1 MFRLAVVPVLVAAA
15 LNGAQLISSTYLRP
29 SFTPVAMAT
38 DATGNIYIAGNIVLD
53 PLTKRQGVLVVKLNP
68 QGAGYLYETYI
79 NGSTGELAGG
89 IAIDSTGNAYVAGT
103 TTSADFPLTPGG
115 ALVSAPTGPDDS
127 RPFLTKLSPNGLV
140 TLSTIFGGQGGA
152 STLAIASDGN
162 ILVSGTSGQKGF
174 PSTPGAYSVSDTMSS
189 PFLIKLDPTTPKILF
204 SATGIGGTSIALD
217 AAGDIFVSGLTQFM
231 YGIQSQPPYPT
242 TPGAY
247 QTQFPGN
254 SSCVIPCQLTFPAP
268 SQYVTKIDPT
278 GSKLLYSTG
287 INSPHGDAVEF
298 GAGNPNVVVMSNAG
312 LAVDAEGNAYVT
324 GVTMYPD
331 YPFTTPPPADLIPVP
346 FLSKIDPTGSKL
358 LFSVPAGGAG
368 LQFDGAGNLD
378 AAGLLYG
385 PILTASKAAIAMVGL
400 PSNFPSQCLPNNITS
415 TSEGYL
421 QQLDPVTGA
430 VQAVQFIDGSIVNS
444 TLIAVGSN
452 RNVWISGATSFPDIP
467 LLPNPLLPAGIG
479 PGPQP
484 GAFLASVSFSQS
496 TSTIPELDCVLD
508 AADMSH
514 VGPVAPNQLLTLMGT
529 NLGPAKGV
537 SAPAA
542 GSTSLA
548 GVAVTFDD
556 VPAKLLYISSSQIN
570 VAVPALDPFVSSSA
584 MRIKVNGAASAVR
597 LFPVTSSNPALFA
610 DLFATS
616 AGCMQGNPPPALVR
630 NADGSINSCKD
641 PAKPESIVS
650 LYVNGVGVGTSLFS
664 GYFVIFDWDVVVNGL
679 SAEVVD
685 VSKENDWVTRVD
697 VRLPAGFVPDFVTA
711 AGVTMRE
718 SGLPVGPLSLT
729 PYLPQDLPA
738 GTSLPLSIWVQP

>member
-1 MFRLAVVPVLVAAA
+1 MVPVLIAAA
-15 LNGAQLISSTYLRP
+15 LNGAQLTSSTYFGP
-29 SFTPVAMAT
+29 SFTPVAIVT
-38 DATGNIYIAGNIVLD
+38 DATGNIYIAGDIVLD
-53 PLTKRQGVLVVKLNP
+53 SLTKRQGVLVVKLNP
-68 QGAGYLYETYI
+68 QGTEYLYETYI
-79 NGSTGELAGG
+79 NGSTGESAGG
-89 IAIDSTGNAYVAGT
+89 IAIDSSGNAYVAGT
-103 TTSADFPLTPGG
+103 TTSPDFPVTAGG

-127 RPFLTKLSPNGLV
+127 RPFLVSLSPNGLV
-140 TLSTIFGGQGGA
+140 TLSTIFGGQGSA

-174 PSTPGAYSVSDTMSS
+174 LSTPGAYSVSDTTYS

-217 AAGDIFVSGLTQFM
+217 AAGDIFVSGLTGF
-231 YGIQSQPPYPT
+231 ISQPPYPT

-268 SQYVTKIDPT
+268 NQYVTKIDPT

-287 INSPHGDAVEF
+287 INPPQGDSVMF

-312 LAVDAEGNAYVT
+312 LVVDAEGNAYVT
-324 GVTMYPD
+324 GVTMYLD
-331 YPFTTPPPADLIPVP
+331 YPFTTPAPANLTPVP
-346 FLSKIDPTGSKL
+346 FLSKLDPTGSKL

-368 LQFDGAGNLD
+368 LQWDGAGNLD

-385 PILTASKAAIAMVGL
+385 PVLTASKAAIAMVGL
-400 PSNFPSQCLPNNITS
+400 PSNFPSQCLPNNVTS

-430 VQAVQFIDGSIVNS
+430 VRAVQFIDGSIVNS

-452 RNVWISGATSFPDIP
+452 RDVWITGATSFPDIP
-467 LLPNPLLPAGIG
+467 LLPNPLLPAGLG

-496 TSTIPELDCVLD
+496 TSTVPELACVLD

-514 VGPVAPNQLLTLMGT
+514 VGPVAPGQLLTLMGT
-529 NLGPAKGV
+529 NLGPGKAV

-542 GSTSLA
+542 GSASLA
-548 GVAVTFDD
+548 GVTVTFDD
-556 VPAKLLYISSSQIN
+556 VSAKLLYVSSSQIN
-570 VAVPALDPFVSSSA
+570 VAVPAIDPFVLSSA
-584 MRIKVNGAASAVR
+584 MQIKVNGVSSAVR
-597 LFPVTSSNPALFA
+597 LFPVTPSNPALFA

-616 AGCMQGNPPPALVR
+616 AGCPQGYPPPALVR
-630 NADGSINSCKD
+630 NADGSINSCAH
-641 PAKPESIVS
+641 PAKPEAIVS

-664 GYFVIFDWDVVVNGL
+664 GEFVIYDWDVVVSGW

-697 VRLPAGFVPDFVTA
+697 VRLPAGFVPDSVA
-711 AGVTMRE
+711 AASVTMRE

-729 PYLPQDLPA
+729 RFLPQDLPA